1 MKKQIVCIYTIYLRI
16 IYLGELCIYIIL
28 LLILGGGNHI
38 SIFFFLN
45 LLSSNAPGKTLFAR
59 TLARQSGLDY
69 AVMSGGDLGPLGR
82 EGPHELHKLFEWAQ
96 SSRCGGN
103 NGWTMRVW
111 CILVDFLRREIRK
124 DVTFCWT
131 LKWWNRPER
140 SGLKSM
146 LHFQGAFGGV
156 LVL

>member
-82 EGPHELHKLFEWAQ
+82 EGPHELHKLFESAQ